1 MLRTIIWLVA
11 ALMAMARGVASEP
24 VPEDAPRYI
33 IIVTGGELLTGA
45 YADGHTHF
53 LTRTLHPMGMVC
65 VGSMCVDDRAEDIT
79 AALAF
84 AAGRCKLVLVTGGL
98 GPTDNDIT
106 REVLSQFTGN
116 PLAEQ
121 PEVVAAMAR
130 RFNTTPEQL
139 RSNLRRQC
147 LVPTRGG
154 HLANSTGTA
163 VGLIFESPE
172 IVIVAL
178 PGPPG
183 ELQPMVR
190 EQLSPYLQRRFG
202 VRPPGPSITLRFVGL
217 GQSQIDATIKEHL
230 ALDPDI
236 ITGSQFQG
244 GRVDFTFCLPRDTP
258 QSRARLAKLRSA
270 IHERLDEYIYA
281 DDDTTLEQHVL
292 GLLDARGQTLAI
304 AETGS
309 AGALTAA
316 LSAAPNAAVLRG
328 ALVGPTLDS
337 LAAIDLRGDSAA
349 PTAPG
354 LAETLARTAR
364 TDWALVTGEVRG
376 SADGRA
382 VIPIALRDPSGRMQ
396 THELP
401 APAAPA
407 AYDRLTTQLLDH
419 LRRRLK
425 QAP

>member
-1 MLRTIIWLVA
+1 MSA
-11 ALMAMARGVASEP
+11 APAAAVSEP
-24 VPEDAPRYI
+24 NTTDAPRYM

-53 LTRTLHPMGMVC
+53 LTRTLHPMGLVC
-65 VGSMCVDDRAEDIT
+65 AGSICVDDRAEDIT

-84 AAGRCKLVLVTGGL
+84 AAGRCKLVLITGGL

-130 RFNTTPEQL
+130 RFNTTPQQL

-154 HLANSTGTA
+154 HLPNANGTA
-163 VGLIFESPE
+163 VGLIFESSE
-172 IVIVAL
+172 TVIVAL

-270 IHERLDEYIYA
+270 IHEHLDEYIYA

-292 GLLDARGQTLAI
+292 SLFEARGQTLAI

-309 AGALTAA
+309 AGTLTAA
-316 LSAAPNAAVLRG
+316 LSAAPNTAAVLRG
-328 ALVGPTLDS
+328 ALVGPTLDG
-337 LAAIDLRGDSAA
+337 LAAIGLHGDSAT

-364 TDWALVTGEVRG
+364 TDWAIVTGEVRT

-382 VIPIALRDPSGRMQ
+382 VIPIALRDPSGRIQ

-401 APAAPA
+401 APAAPV

-425 QAP
+425 QTP

>member
-1 MLRTIIWLVA
+1 M
-11 ALMAMARGVASEP
+11 
-24 VPEDAPRYI
+24 

-65 VGSMCVDDRAEDIT
+65 AGSICVDDRAEDIT

-84 AAGRCKLVLVTGGL
+84 AAGRCRLVLVTGGL

-130 RFNTTPEQL
+130 RFNTTPQQL

-154 HLANSTGTA
+154 YLANSTGTA
-163 VGLIFESPE
+163 VGLIFESAE
-172 IVIVAL
+172 TVIVAL

-202 VRPPGPSITLRFVGL
+202 ARPPGPSITLRFVGL

-244 GRVDFTFCLPRDTP
+244 GRVDFTFCLPQDTP
-258 QSRARLAKLRSA
+258 QSRARLARLRSV
-270 IHERLDEYIYA
+270 IHEHLDEYIYA

-292 GLLDARGQTLAI
+292 GLLDARGRTLAI

-309 AGALTAA
+309 AGALTAV
-316 LSAAPNAAVLRG
+316 LSAAPNAAAVLRG

-337 LAAIDLRGDSAA
+337 LAAIGLHSDSAA
-349 PTAPG
+349 PTAAG
-354 LAETLARTAR
+354 LAETLARTAKA
-364 TDWALVTGEVRG
+364 DWVLVIGEVSG

-382 VIPIALRDPSGRMQ
+382 AIPIALRDPSGRVQ

-425 QAP
+425 QTR